1 MARDNA
7 LVAVRMGAHTA
18 NPGRVYFAA
27 GSFEPVDFRDGR
39 VDLHA
44 NMAREVGEETGID
57 LANGPRDRDCHFIS
71 IAAGTVIF
79 RRYFLDEDG
88 ETIAAKVRAFVAA
101 EREPEIDGPI
111 VIRHAGDLPEGLA
124 PQMKPIIDWHFSQPP
139 K

>member
-1 MARDNA
+1 M
-7 LVAVRMGAHTA
+7 
-18 NPGRVYFAA
+18 
-27 GSFEPVDFRDGR
+27 
-39 VDLHA
+39 
-44 NMAREVGEETGID
+44 
-57 LANGPRDRDCHFIS
+57 
-71 IAAGTVIF
+71 IF

-101 EREPEIDGPI
+101 ERDPEIDGPI